1 MMKTNKK
8 TIIGNL
14 TREDIQNEILY
25 HFHISDIIENY
36 KLDIYTCSDVEL
48 INIFNDI
55 VSSKKQTVSAKD
67 LIDNYNNKEILID
80 TPDGYNQLGDFY
92 IKYGYN
98 CYEVVTDSGRSA
110 KVSEVHKFEINSKF
124 NWIET
129 KDINVG
135 DEIYTKDGFEK
146 IVSVNIIGDS
156 EVYDFNV
163 LHENHRYWTTSGISS
178 HNCGKSFLCYNI
190 CREAQKVGYS
200 IIYID
205 TEFAIEL
212 DQLPGYGLDTSE
224 DKFMLIRNNVIE
236 DLKIFLTQMLDNLR
250 EQKNNGVEIDKF
262 LIVLDSVGQLGS
274 RKEVEDA
281 KSGKEKADFTKAKAL
296 ASLFRITSS
305 DLGDLSIPLIA
316 TNHTYKCVTGDTKV
330 KMSDSSYKEIK
341 DIVQGESVKTLVGDK
356 EVNFVKKYENAA
368 IIKVVMV
375 DGTEIRCTP
384 DHKFLV
390 NENWTEDE
398 SNECWVEAQD
408 LIITEINE
416 QNGEL
421 KTKTNYILDNNFKSL
436 EVKSIEYIE
445 DKEDVYDINVQ
456 DVHHYILENGMV
468 THNTMD
474 LYPQD
479 KMKGGCVEPF
489 HIIQTD
495 DGLKEIQDIEK
506 GDYVKTLT
514 GFEEV
519 LETHKYEKEMID
531 FEFENGISF
540 KVSKNHRFLINE
552 DHTKEESWK
561 LATDLNVDDEIFMM

>member
-1 MMKTNKK
+1 MAKKK
-8 TIIGNL
+8 TKGSFTFKDITGL
-14 TREDIQNEILY
+14 TDGILKKNKTSIKRETEKTASNRTFVGTGIYALNAAIS
-25 HFHISDIIENY
+25 SDIYGGIPDNR
-36 KLDIYTCSDVEL
+36 I
-48 INIFNDI
+48 
-55 VSSKKQTVSAKD
+55 TVLAG
-67 LIDNYNNKEILID
+67 E
-80 TPDGYNQLGDFY
+80 
-92 IKYGYN
+92 
-98 CYEVVTDSGRSA
+98 SG
-110 KVSEVHKFEINSKF
+110 V
-124 NWIET
+124 
-129 KDINVG
+129 
-135 DEIYTKDGFEK
+135 
-146 IVSVNIIGDS
+146 
-156 EVYDFNV
+156 
-163 LHENHRYWTTSGISS
+163 
-178 HNCGKSFLCYNI
+178 GKSFLCYNI
-190 CREAQKVGYS
+190 CREAQKDGYS

-316 TNHTYKCVTGDTKV
+316 TNHTYK
-330 KMSDSSYKEIK
+330 
-341 DIVQGESVKTLVGDK
+341 TL
-356 EVNFVKKYENAA
+356 
-368 IIKVVMV
+368 
-375 DGTEIRCTP
+375 
-384 DHKFLV
+384 
-390 NENWTEDE
+390 
-398 SNECWVEAQD
+398 
-408 LIITEINE
+408 
-416 QNGEL
+416 
-421 KTKTNYILDNNFKSL
+421 
-436 EVKSIEYIE
+436 
-445 DKEDVYDINVQ
+445 
-456 DVHHYILENGMV
+456 
-468 THNTMD
+468 D

-561 LATDLNVDDEIFMM
+561 LATDLNADDEIFMM